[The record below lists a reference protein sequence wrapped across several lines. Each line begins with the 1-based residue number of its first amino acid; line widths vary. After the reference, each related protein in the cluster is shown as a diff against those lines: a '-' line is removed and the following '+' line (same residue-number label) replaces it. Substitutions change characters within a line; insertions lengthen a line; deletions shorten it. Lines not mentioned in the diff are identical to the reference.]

1 VKQHCD
7 VLVVGGGPAGSSAA
21 RRAALGGARVLLV
34 EQKSLPRPKLCGG
47 WVSRHALSLLNFQLP
62 RQIVEIDFCTAS
74 LRHGA
79 DGAEFTPSSPLG
91 VFVDRSVFDHH
102 LVERA
107 IDAGVELVVAKA
119 NQLTEHDGGY
129 RVDTTAGDFTADAVV
144 VATGANAALTSTC
157 RSADPE
163 SWSGVCLEQRIPAD
177 WASHLGVRPGGAQL
191 VFGVIEF
198 GYGWVLHHGE
208 YLIIGIGGRRRGA
221 LDIRSEFDHFWSSL
235 DLPDTL
241 KSPKGHL
248 IPLGGFRR
256 RAANGRI
263 LCVGDA
269 AGMVDAFSGEGIA
282 TAIHSGILAADSLLA
297 AEDASAAV
305 CYDQACRR
313 EILPELAMSL
323 RAARIFHALPSALL
337 RAFCLNRNLLAE
349 YDLVMNRQS
358 TYSRL
363 LRRAAWRFIT
373 GAGGGE
379 GGTVN
384 TCDDTPDRAT
394 GRRAHAL

>member
-1 VKQHCD
+1 M
-7 VLVVGGGPAGSSAA
+7 
-21 RRAALGGARVLLV
+21 
-34 EQKSLPRPKLCGG
+34 PRPKLCGG
-47 WVSRHALSLLNFQLP
+47 WVSRHALSLLDFTLP
-62 RQIVEIDFCTAS
+62 GPVVEHDFRTAS
-74 LRHGA
+74 LRFGA
-79 DGAEFTPSSPLG
+79 DGSDYTPSAPLG
-91 VFVDRSVFDHH
+91 IFVDRSVFDHH

-107 IDAGVELVVAKA
+107 IDAGVELIVARA
-119 NQLTEHDGGY
+119 NQLIEHTGGY
-129 RVDTTAGDFTADAVV
+129 RVGTTAGDFTADAVV

-157 RSADPE
+157 RPPDPE
-163 SWSGVCLEQRIPAD
+163 SWSGVCLEQKIPGH
-177 WASHLGVRPGGAQL
+177 WASRLGVQPGEARL
-191 VFGVIEF
+191 VFGMIQF

-208 YLIIGIGGRRRGA
+208 YLIVGIGGRRGGA
-221 LDIRSEFDHFWSSL
+221 LDIRTEFARFWDSL

-256 RAANGRI
+256 RAASGRI

-282 TAIHSGILAADSLLA
+282 TAIHSGLLAADSLLA
-297 AEDASAAV
+297 TGGASAAAR
-305 CYDQACRR
+305 YDQACRC
-313 EILPELAMSL
+313 EIDPELTMSL
-323 RAARIFHALPSALL
+323 RAARIFHSLPSALL

-363 LRRAAWRFIT
+363 LWRAAWRFIT
-373 GAGGGE
+373 GAAE
-379 GGTVN
+379 DERSTVN
-384 TCDDTPDRAT
+384 TCDETSDRAT